1 MSRIRILPE
10 AIANKIAAGE
20 VVERPASVVK
30 ELLEN
35 SLDAGA
41 KSIRVEVEAGG
52 KRLIRVTDDGHG
64 MTHDDALLAF
74 ERHATSKLRTADD
87 LMSIATLGFRGEA
100 MPTIAAVSRL
110 TLETRD
116 LAETEGTRVE
126 FAGGKLVNVKSAGLP
141 PGTAISVADLFYCV
155 PARRKFLKS
164 DTTELGHIA
173 SLVTHYALAN
183 PGKQFQLTTPTQ
195 TIIDCAPAEKMADRV
210 YQLFGRQALEE
221 LVEMTSVTSP
231 FRSAITEPEL
241 EAGEEKATLTVAG
254 FTSRP
259 EVQRP
264 NRNGIYVFVN
274 RRLVRDRLILHAI
287 HEAYR
292 NILPG
297 NVFPATLLFLEM
309 PYDEVDVNVHPA
321 KIEVRFRRSQFVH
334 DFTRDTIRQTLMAAR
349 SVPSFA
355 VAAGGS
361 AQRLGANHAALPS
374 PPAAST
380 GAFGEAA
387 ENRARPDVF
396 AAVPALAEVGLGS
409 GVGSDGG
416 FDLSNAPLRP
426 VEQRFAFHSGKSFAA
441 SPGAMPVFDAQASAA
456 VLANALLPAHV
467 SSPGANSADRMRL
480 PANGSAAH
488 WAADF
493 AGANGDSGASL
504 PRPEQIMDLKPLG
517 QVSASFIVAV
527 NAAGLWIVD
536 QHVAHER
543 VLFEQHLD
551 ARRAGKVE
559 SQRMLLP
566 MVLDLAPRQIVIFE
580 KIAEELTAN
589 GFEVEPM
596 GPKSFAIQA
605 VPAGIVAADAEQLLR
620 EILDGLE
627 RENAAISIDT
637 LQAKIAAST
646 ACHAA
651 IKVNMPLDQTK
662 MEWLLGA
669 LAKTDCPMSCPHGR
683 PVVLRYSVKEIEK
696 AFHRI

>member
-10 AIANKIAAGE
+10 AVANRIAAGE

-35 SLDAGA
+35 ALDAGA
-41 KSIRVEVEAGG
+41 KTIRVEVEAGG
-52 KRLIRVTDDGHG
+52 KRMIRVIDDGYG
-64 MTHDDALLAF
+64 MSHDDALLAF
-74 ERHATSKLRTADD
+74 ERHATSKLRSADD
-87 LMSIATLGFRGEA
+87 LLSIPTLGFRGEA
-100 MPTIAAVSRL
+100 LPTIAAVSRL
-110 TLETRD
+110 LLETR
-116 LAETEGTRVE
+116 AEEDPEGTRVE

-141 PGTAISVADLFYCV
+141 TGTAVSVADLFYSV

-183 PGKQFQLTTPTQ
+183 PGRQFILTTPTQ
-195 TIIDCAPAEKMADRV
+195 QIVDCSPVERLAERV
-210 YQLFGRQALEE
+210 YQLFGKQSFDE
-221 LVEMTSVTSP
+221 LIEIPPVSAA
-231 FRSAITEPEL
+231 FRAAITEPEL
-241 EAGEEKATLTVAG
+241 EPSEEKARLTVYG

-264 NRNGIYVFVN
+264 NRNGIYIFVN

-287 HEAYR
+287 HESYR
-292 NILPG
+292 NILPS

-334 DFTRDTIRQTLMAAR
+334 DFTRDAIRQALMSAR
-349 SVPSFA
+349 PIASFA
-355 VAAGGS
+355 A
-361 AQRLGANHAALPS
+361 
-374 PPAAST
+374 AASGT
-380 GAFGEAA
+380 SLNANASA
-387 ENRARPDVF
+387 TLSNAPSMDPTAPSIVPRAII
-396 AAVPALAEVGLGS
+396 PAMEEIGLGS

-416 FDLSNAPLRP
+416 FDLSSAPLQP
-426 VEQRFAFHSGKSFAA
+426 SEQRFAFE
-441 SPGAMPVFDAQASAA
+441 PGAAFGAPSVAA
-456 VLANALLPAHV
+456 EPPA
-467 SSPGANSADRMRL
+467 PN
-480 PANGSAAH
+480 
-488 WAADF
+488 WAANF
-493 AGANGDSGASL
+493 AGANGDAPATL
-504 PRPEQIMDLKPLG
+504 PHPDQIADLKPLG
-517 QVSASFIVAV
+517 QVSSSFIVAV
-527 NAAGLWIVD
+527 NNEGLWLVD

-543 VLFEQHLD
+543 VLFEQHLE

-559 SQRMLLP
+559 SQRMLMP
-566 MVLDLAPRQIVIFE
+566 MILELSPRQLVIYE
-580 KIAEELTAN
+580 KIAEELSAN

-596 GPKSFAIQA
+596 GPRSVAIQA
-605 VPAGIVAADAEQLLR
+605 APAGIAGSDAEKLLT
-620 EILDGLE
+620 EILDGIE
-627 RENAAISIDT
+627 RENAAISIET

-662 MEWLLGA
+662 MEWLLAA

>member
-10 AIANKIAAGE
+10 AVANRIAAGE

-35 SLDAGA
+35 ALDAGA
-41 KSIRVEVEAGG
+41 KTIRVEVEAGG
-52 KRLIRVTDDGHG
+52 KRMIRVIDDGYG
-64 MTHDDALLAF
+64 MAHDDALLAF
-74 ERHATSKLRTADD
+74 ERHATSKLRSADD
-87 LMSIATLGFRGEA
+87 LLSIATLGFRGEA
-100 MPTIAAVSRL
+100 LPTIAAVSRL
-110 TLETRD
+110 LLETN
-116 LAETEGTRVE
+116 AEEQTEGTRVE
-126 FAGGKLVNVKSAGLP
+126 FAGGKLLGVKPAGLP
-141 PGTAISVADLFYCV
+141 VGTTISVADLFYCV

-164 DTTELGHIA
+164 ETTELGHIA

-183 PGKQFQLTTPTQ
+183 PGRQFVLTTPTQ
-195 TIIDCAPAEKMADRV
+195 QIVNCAPVERLADRV
-210 YQLFGRQALEE
+210 YQLFGRQALDE
-221 LVEMTSVTSP
+221 LVEIPTVSAA
-231 FRSAITEPEL
+231 FRAAITEPEL
-241 EAGEEKATLTVAG
+241 EPEEEKARISVFG

-259 EVQRP
+259 DVQRP

-334 DFTRDTIRQTLMAAR
+334 DFTRDAIRQALMGTRPIA
-349 SVPSFA
+349 SFA
-355 VAAGGS
+355 AAAGNGAPQQIVTDAMTS
-361 AQRLGANHAALPS
+361 AAGMPS
-374 PPAAST
+374 LDPVSATGVPRAIIPAMEEI
-380 GAFGEAA
+380 G
-387 ENRARPDVF
+387 V
-396 AAVPALAEVGLGS
+396 GS

-416 FDLSNAPLRP
+416 FDLTGAPLRP
-426 VEQRFAFHSGKSFAA
+426 VGQRFSFEPGSAFGATDAPVEPSGPNWAANFAA
-441 SPGAMPVFDAQASAA
+441 ASSDA
-456 VLANALLPAHV
+456 PA
-467 SSPGANSADRMRL
+467 RL
-480 PANGSAAH
+480 PH
-488 WAADF
+488 PD
-493 AGANGDSGASL
+493 
-504 PRPEQIMDLKPLG
+504 EITDLKPLG
-517 QVSASFIVAV
+517 QVSSSFIVAV
-527 NAAGLWIVD
+527 NGEGLWIVD

-559 SQRMLLP
+559 SQRMLMP
-566 MVLDLAPRQIVIFE
+566 MILELSPRQLVIYE
-580 KIAEELTAN
+580 KIAEELSAN

-596 GPKSFAIQA
+596 GPRSVAIQG
-605 VPAGIVAADAEQLLR
+605 VPAGIATGDAEKLLT
-620 EILDGLE
+620 EILDGIE
-627 RENAAISIDT
+627 RENAAISIET

-662 MEWLLGA
+662 MEWLLAA

-683 PVVLRYSVKEIEK
+683 PVVLRYSVKEIER

>member
-10 AIANKIAAGE
+10 AVANKIAAGE

-35 SLDAGA
+35 AIDAGA
-41 KSIRVEVEAGG
+41 KTIRVEVEVGG
-52 KRLIRVTDDGHG
+52 KRMIRVIDDGHG

-74 ERHATSKLRTADD
+74 ERHATSKLRSADD
-87 LMSIATLGFRGEA
+87 LLSIATLGFRGEA
-100 MPTIAAVSRL
+100 LPTIAAVSRL
-110 TLETRD
+110 LLETRD
-116 LAETEGTRVE
+116 EAEAEGTRIE
-126 FAGGKLVNVKSAGLP
+126 FAGGKLVNVKPAGLP
-141 PGTAISVADLFYCV
+141 VGTTISVADIFYCV

-183 PGKQFQLTTPTQ
+183 PGKQFILTTPTQ
-195 TIIDCAPAEKMADRV
+195 EIINCPPAEKPADRV

-221 LVEMTSVTSP
+221 LVEIPAVSAP
-231 FRSAITEPEL
+231 FRAAITEPEL
-241 EAGEEKATLTVAG
+241 EPEEEKSSLTVSG

-259 EVQRP
+259 DIQRM
-264 NRNGIYVFVN
+264 NRNGIYIFVN

-292 NILPG
+292 NILPPA
-297 NVFPATLLFLEM
+297 VFPATLLFLEM

-334 DFTRDTIRQTLMAAR
+334 DFARDAIRQALMGAR
-349 SVPSFA
+349 PIASFA
-355 VAAGGS
+355 AAAATAPQTTGFGNGPFSGGITS
-361 AQRLGANHAALPS
+361 APVESGVPRAII
-374 PPAAST
+374 PPM
-380 GAFGEAA
+380 E
-387 ENRARPDVF
+387 EI
-396 AAVPALAEVGLGS
+396 

-416 FDLSNAPLRP
+416 FDLTVAPMRP
-426 VEQRFAFHSGKSFAA
+426 VEQRIPFALGTAFGPGVTPMPI
-441 SPGAMPVFDAQASAA
+441 SPAG
-456 VLANALLPAHV
+456 N
-467 SSPGANSADRMRL
+467 
-480 PANGSAAH
+480 
-488 WAADF
+488 WAANLVAPNAD
-493 AGANGDSGASL
+493 APASL
-504 PRPEQIMDLKPLG
+504 PRPEQIADLKPLG

-527 NAAGLWIVD
+527 NGEGLWIVD

-543 VLFEQHLD
+543 VLFEQHLE

-559 SQRMLLP
+559 AQRMLMPL
-566 MVLDLAPRQIVIFE
+566 VIDLSPRQIVTFE
-580 KIAEELTAN
+580 KIAEELFAN

-596 GPKSFAIQA
+596 GPKSVAIRA
-605 VPAGIVAADAEQLLR
+605 VPAGVGAPDAEKLLT
-620 EILDGLE
+620 EILDGIE
-627 RENAAISIDT
+627 SENAAISMET

-651 IKVNMPLDQTK
+651 IKVNMPLEQSK

-683 PVVLRYSVKEIEK
+683 PVVLRYSMKEIEK

>member
-10 AIANKIAAGE
+10 AVANKIAAGE

-35 SLDAGA
+35 ALDAGA
-41 KSIRVEVEAGG
+41 GSIRVETEMGG
-52 KRLIRVTDDGHG
+52 KRMIRVIDDGHG

-87 LMSIATLGFRGEA
+87 LLSIATLGFRGEA
-100 MPTIAAVSRL
+100 LPSIAAVSRL
-110 TLETRD
+110 LLETRD
-116 LAETEGTRVE
+116 PNEAEGTRVE
-126 FAGGKLVNVKSAGLP
+126 FAGGKLVGVKPAGLP
-141 PGTAISVADLFYCV
+141 AGTTISVADLFYCV

-183 PGKQFQLTTPTQ
+183 PAKQFTLTTPTQ
-195 TIIDCAPAEKMADRV
+195 EIINCPPAEKLGDRV
-210 YQLFGRQALEE
+210 YQLFGRQAWEE
-221 LVEMTSVTSP
+221 LVEIPATSAA
-231 FRSAITEPEL
+231 FRAAITEPEM
-241 EAGEEKATLTVAG
+241 ESGEEKATLTVAG

-259 EVQRP
+259 AVQRL

-292 NILPG
+292 NILPP

-334 DFTRDTIRQTLMAAR
+334 DFTRDAIRQALMATRPIA
-349 SVPSFA
+349 SFA
-355 VAAGGS
+355 
-361 AQRLGANHAALPS
+361 
-374 PPAAST
+374 AAST
-380 GAFGEAA
+380 GGNVAA
-387 ENRARPDVF
+387 SPAPPPGSFDSSFVETNANSGVPRAIIPDMEEI
-396 AAVPALAEVGLGS
+396 ALGS
-409 GVGSDGG
+409 GVGSDYAAPSAFELAGG
-416 FDLSNAPLRP
+416 PAQP
-426 VEQRFAFHSGKSFAA
+426 VPQRFSFEHEGSFGAGTMPGGVPNREPNWVENFSRA
-441 SPGAMPVFDAQASAA
+441 SVEA
-456 VLANALLPAHV
+456 PAT
-467 SSPGANSADRMRL
+467 
-480 PANGSAAH
+480 
-488 WAADF
+488 
-493 AGANGDSGASL
+493 L
-504 PRPEQIMDLKPLG
+504 PRPEQIANLKPLG

-527 NAAGLWIVD
+527 NGEGLWIVD

-543 VLFEQHLD
+543 VLFEQHLE

-559 SQRMLLP
+559 AQRLLMP
-566 MVLDLAPRQIVIFE
+566 LVIELSPRQLVTYE
-580 KIAEELTAN
+580 KIAEEMGAN
-589 GFEVEPM
+589 GFEVELM
-596 GPKSFAIQA
+596 GPKSVAVQA
-605 VPAGIVAADAEQLLR
+605 VPAGVAANDAEHLLM

-637 LQAKIAAST
+637 LQSKIAAST

-662 MEWLLGA
+662 MEWLLAA

-683 PVVLRYSVKEIEK
+683 PVLLRYSVKEIEK

>member
-1 MSRIRILPE
+1 MPE
-10 AIANKIAAGE
+10 AVANKIAAGE

-35 SLDAGA
+35 ALDAGA
-41 KSIRVEVEAGG
+41 RSVRIETEMGG
-52 KRLIRVTDDGHG
+52 KRMIRLIDDGHG
-64 MTHDDALLAF
+64 MAHDDALLAF

-87 LMSIATLGFRGEA
+87 LLSIATLGFRGEA
-100 MPTIAAVSRL
+100 LPSIAAVSRL
-110 TLETRD
+110 LLETRD
-116 LAETEGTRVE
+116 STEAEGTRVE
-126 FAGGKLVNVKSAGLP
+126 FAGGKLVGVKPAGLP
-141 PGTAISVADLFYCV
+141 PGTTISIADLFYCV

-183 PGKQFQLTTPTQ
+183 PGKQFTLTTPTQ
-195 TIIDCAPAEKMADRV
+195 EIINCPPAEKLADRV

-221 LVEMTSVTSP
+221 LVEIPATSAA
-231 FRSAITEPEL
+231 FRAAITEPEM
-241 EAGEEKATLTVAG
+241 EAGEEAATLTVTG

-259 EVQRP
+259 AVQRL

-292 NILPG
+292 NILPP

-334 DFTRDTIRQTLMAAR
+334 DFTRDAIRQALMSTRPIA
-349 SVPSFA
+349 SFA
-355 VAAGGS
+355 AAGTSGNI
-361 AQRLGANHAALPS
+361 ATNPVL
-374 PPAAST
+374 PPASFDR
-380 GAFGEAA
+380 GFIEANA
-387 ENRARPDVF
+387 NSGVPRAIIPGMEELGV
-396 AAVPALAEVGLGS
+396 GS
-409 GVGSDGG
+409 GVGSDY
-416 FDLSNAPLRP
+416 A
-426 VEQRFAFHSGKSFAA
+426 
-441 SPGAMPVFDAQASAA
+441 
-456 VLANALLPAHV
+456 
-467 SSPGANSADRMRL
+467 
-480 PANGSAAH
+480 PANGFELASAPIEPVPQRFPFRPDATPGGMSGITGREPN
-488 WAADF
+488 WAENF
-493 AGANGDSGASL
+493 ARVGVEVPAML
-504 PRPEQIMDLKPLG
+504 PRPDQIADLKPLG

-527 NAAGLWIVD
+527 NGEGLWIVD

-543 VLFEQHLD
+543 VLFEQHLE

-559 SQRMLLP
+559 AQRLLMP
-566 MVLDLAPRQIVIFE
+566 LVMELSPRQLVTYE
-580 KIAEELTAN
+580 KIAEEMAAN

-596 GPKSFAIQA
+596 GPKSVAIQS
-605 VPAGIVAADAEQLLR
+605 VPAGIAANDAEHLLM
-620 EILDGLE
+620 EILDGLY

-637 LQAKIAAST
+637 LQSKIAAST

-662 MEWLLGA
+662 MEWLLAA